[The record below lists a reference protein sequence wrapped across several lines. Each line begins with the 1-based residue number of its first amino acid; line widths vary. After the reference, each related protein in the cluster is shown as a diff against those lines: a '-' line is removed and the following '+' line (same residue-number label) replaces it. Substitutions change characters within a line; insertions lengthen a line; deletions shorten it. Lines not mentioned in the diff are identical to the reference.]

1 MGSSEFYH
9 FHHAEDLLDR
19 HRFSTSSLVE
29 DFSASLD
36 AAAFHGPA
44 KKPRR
49 WRKAWSLWGLIHR
62 RAAGHRSDAAD
73 RAFSEPW
80 PELRARGHNGRMQ
93 RCSSNASARSSFSSN
108 SGGLGSSRRSCVDAH
123 GNAKRRREECAALER
138 NRSARRSPGH
148 ADSGMLRFY
157 LTPMRS
163 ASGRRAAI
171 LPAKGGRQLRSQS
184 FARTMLGLY

>member
-36 AAAFHGPA
+36 AAFHGPA

-123 GNAKRRREECAALER
+123 GNVKRRREECAALEQ
-138 NRSARRSPGH
+138 NRVRPSHPPRATAPSSARDGGAPPAARPPQPPR
-148 ADSGMLRFY
+148 AQAA
-157 LTPMRS
+157 P
-163 ASGRRAAI
+163 RR
-171 LPAKGGRQLRSQS
+171 
-184 FARTMLGLY
+184 

>member
-9 FHHAEDLLDR
+9 FQHAEDLLDH

-36 AAAFHGPA
+36 GAFHGPA

-49 WRKAWSLWGLIHR
+49 WSKAWSLWGLIHR
-62 RAAGHRSDAAD
+62 RAAGRRSAASDAAD

-80 PELRARGHNGRMQ
+80 PELRVRGYNGRMQ
-93 RCSSNASARSSFSSN
+93 RCNSNASARSSFSSN
-108 SGGLGSSRRSCVDAH
+108 SGGLGSSRHSYVDPH
-123 GNAKRRREECAALER
+123 GNVKRRREECAALER
-138 NRSARRSPGH
+138 NRSARHSPGH
-148 ADSGMLRFY
+148 ADNGMLRFY

-163 ASGRRAAI
+163 ASGRRTAV
-171 LPAKGGRQLRSQS
+171 LPAAAGS
-184 FARTMLGLY
+184 